1 VHPGLADKVRL
12 QENIMCRNTKAFT
25 LIELLVVIA
34 IIALL
39 MSILMPA
46 LSKAKEQANA
56 AVCMS
61 NMHQLGLSWSMY
73 VDDNDGR
80 FTEEL
85 GDWTLGLWPY
95 YEDKNLL
102 ICGTARKPAM
112 IPGSESAVRGGKYQA
127 WADNIDGE
135 LFIGSY
141 GLNQWCTRDEDGGRD
156 KARLWGFIGAF
167 AIQGAAYAPL
177 MTDSAIPGF
186 TPLPEDQPPEY
197 DGQIYFSEPV
207 NVNEIRSC
215 CLNRHS
221 GRIDVL
227 FLDFHT
233 AKVPLKRLWQLKWHR
248 TWPADAGPDTWPE
261 WMAGLPE

>member
-1 VHPGLADKVRL
+1 MWQSR
-12 QENIMCRNTKAFT
+12 KAFT

-46 LSKAKEQANA
+46 LSKAKEQARA

-80 FTEEL
+80 FTEGL
-85 GDWTLGLWPY
+85 DDWILQLWPY
-95 YEDKNLL
+95 YNDKELL
-102 ICGTARKPAM
+102 LCQTADKPAM
-112 IPGSESAVRGGKYQA
+112 IPGSGSAVRGGKYQA
-127 WADNIDGE
+127 WADNIGGE

-167 AIQGAAYAPL
+167 AIKGAALAPL
-177 MTDSAIPGF
+177 MSDSAVTGF

-197 DGQIYFSEPV
+197 DGQIYFSEPSDV
-207 NVNEIRSC
+207 DEIRSC
-215 CLNRHS
+215 CLNRHN
-221 GRIDVL
+221 GQIDVL

-233 AKVPLKRLWQLKWHR
+233 EKVGLKRLWKLKWHR
-248 TWPADAGPDTWPE
+248 TWPPDAGPSEWPD
-261 WMAGLPE
+261 WMANMSEY

>member
-1 VHPGLADKVRL
+1 VSEK
-12 QENIMCRNTKAFT
+12 KAFT

-61 NMHQLGLSWSMY
+61 NLHQQGLAWSMY
-73 VDDNDGR
+73 LDENEGQ
-80 FTEEL
+80 FTEGL
-85 GDWTLGLWPY
+85 DDWITQLRPY
-95 YEDKNLL
+95 YKDKNLI
-102 ICGTARKPAM
+102 ICPTAKKPPFV
-112 IPGSESAVRGGKYQA
+112 PGSGSAVRGGKYQA

-141 GLNQWCTRDEDGGRD
+141 GINQWCTRDEAGGRD
-156 KARLWGFIGAF
+156 KERLWGFVGAF
-167 AIQGAAYAPL
+167 AAKGAARAPL
-177 MTDSAIPGF
+177 MADSAVPGF

-197 DGQIYFSEPV
+197 DGQIYFSEPSDV
-207 NVNEIRSC
+207 DEIRSC
-215 CLNRHS
+215 CLNRHN
-221 GRIDVL
+221 GAINMV

-233 AKVPLKRLWQLKWHR
+233 EKVGLKRLWELQWHR
-248 TWPADAGPDTWPE
+248 TWPPDAAPAAWPD
-261 WMAGLPE
+261 WMLTLPNY

>member
-1 VHPGLADKVRL
+1 MR
-12 QENIMCRNTKAFT
+12 RSTKAFT

-61 NMHQLGLSWSMY
+61 NMHQLGLAWSMY

-80 FTEEL
+80 FAEEI
-85 GDWTLGLWPY
+85 GDWILGLWPY
-95 YEDKNLL
+95 YRDKNLL
-102 ICGTARKPAM
+102 ICRTARKPAM
-112 IPGSESAVRGGKYQA
+112 IPGFDSGVRGGKYQA

-167 AIQGAAYAPL
+167 AIKGSGRAPL

-197 DGQIYFSEPV
+197 DGQIYFSEPS
-207 NVNEIRSC
+207 NVDEIRSC
-215 CLNRHS
+215 CLNRHTGRLNRHT

-233 AKVPLKRLWQLKWHR
+233 EKVSLRRLWDLEWHR
-248 TWPADAGPDTWPE
+248 TWPPDAGPDTWPE
-261 WMAGLPE
+261 WMARLPE